1 MILYGFTL
9 KRREDGPLLQL
20 ARLALIVATPSRYG
34 GPRGRLARRRRRGP
48 EGLRAASGAQASDIP
63 PDSSPGDRRELRR
76 VRISVILK
84 RRSAQERRPGRAR
97 RAPRAFNVFVKKVLT
112 GKVLGR
118 LYWVAV
124 LRRVIPDAALYR
136 HVTCRLCSAGVNKA
150 VAGRVRSC
158 ATGSWTS
165 ILPRLALIGSRQV
178 TGCGV
183 L

>member
-1 MILYGFTL
+1 
-9 KRREDGPLLQL
+9 LQL

-48 EGLRAASGAQASDIP
+48 EGLRAASGAQARNVLP
-63 PDSSPGDRRELRR
+63 EGPPGDRHELRCVR
-76 VRISVILK
+76 VTDAARG
-84 RRSAQERRPGRAR
+84 AYPGATASRVR

-124 LRRVIPDAALYR
+124 LCRVIPDAALYR